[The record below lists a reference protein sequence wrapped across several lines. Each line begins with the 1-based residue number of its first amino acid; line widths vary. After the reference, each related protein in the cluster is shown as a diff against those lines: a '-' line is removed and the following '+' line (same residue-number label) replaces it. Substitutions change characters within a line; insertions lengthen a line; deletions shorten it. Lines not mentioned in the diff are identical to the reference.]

1 MKDPRM
7 AKLAKI
13 LINYSTKLR
22 KGENVLIEGYDIPDE
37 MIIELVKEAKKAGAN
52 PLVSVKRNRI
62 MREIIKGTDKKHM
75 TLAAESEKL
84 RMKKMDAYIGIR
96 GSHNISELSD
106 VSSGHMEQYQTHWL
120 KPVHFDI
127 RVPKTKWV
135 VLRYPTSS
143 MAQQAGMSTEE
154 FEEFFYKVCTLDY
167 SKMNKAMNPL
177 KKLLE
182 KTDKVRIT
190 GPGTDLEFSIKGIPV
205 IKCAGELNIPDGEIF
220 TAPVKNSVNGTISY
234 NTPTIYHGTE
244 FKDIKLTFKN
254 GKIVEAVGSDTKKLN
269 AILDS
274 DNGSRYIGEFALGVN
289 PYITKAMTDILFDEK
304 IRGSIHFTPG
314 NSYDEAPNGNSSKIH
329 WDMVLIQTKAY
340 GGGEIYFDGKL
351 IRKNGDF
358 VPKSLQGL
366 NPKNLK

>member
-1 MKDPRM
+1 MT
-7 AKLAKI
+7 KLARI
-13 LINYSTKLR
+13 LINYSTKLK
-22 KGENVLIEGYDIPDE
+22 KGENVLIEAYDIPDE
-37 MIIELVKEAKKAGAN
+37 MIIELIKQAKKAGAT
-52 PLVSVKRNRI
+52 PLVSLKRNKV
-62 MREIIKGTDKKHM
+62 MRALIQGTDKKHM
-75 TLAAESEKL
+75 ALAADSEKQ
-84 RMKKMDAYIGIR
+84 RMKTVQAYIGIR
-96 GSHNISELSD
+96 GSNNIAELSD
-106 VSSGHMEQYQTHWL
+106 VNSKHMETYQTHWL

-143 MAQQAGMSTEE
+143 MAQQAEMSSEE

-177 KKLLE
+177 KKLME
-182 KTDKVRIT
+182 KTDKVRIK
-190 GPGTDLEFSIKGIPV
+190 GKGTDLTFSIKGIPV

-220 TAPVKNSVNGTISY
+220 TAPVKDSVNGVITY
-234 NTPTIYHGTE
+234 NTPTIYHGTKFE
-244 FKDIKLTFKN
+244 NISLTFKD
-254 GKIVEAVGSDTKKLN
+254 GKIIKATGSDTKKLN

-274 DNGSRYIGEFALGVN
+274 DKGSRFVGEFAIGVN

-314 NSYDEAPNGNSSKIH
+314 NSYDEAPNGNKSKIH
-329 WDMVLIQTKAY
+329 WDMVLIQTKQY

-351 IRKNGDF
+351 VRKNGNF

-366 NPKNLK
+366 NPNKLK